1 MERGNRYTLR
11 MLAFILHFDIFK
23 QVKSSSN
30 TQSFGILTVVA
41 YYSIR
46 GGIHLKK
53 KLLAAMFGAVLVLGA
68 CGGGDDKDKDDATT
82 DTGSTDVASVD
93 GEAVVNKSCVSC
105 HGGNLDNG
113 SAPAINKAG
122 ADFSEEELHD
132 IIINGIGGM
141 PPGIVK
147 GEEAE
152 AAAKW
157 LSEQK

>member
-1 MERGNRYTLR
+1 M
-11 MLAFILHFDIFK
+11 
-23 QVKSSSN
+23 
-30 TQSFGILTVVA
+30 
-41 YYSIR
+41 
-46 GGIHLKK
+46 KK

-68 CGGGDDKDKDDATT
+68 CGGGDDKTKEDAPA
-82 DTGSTDVASVD
+82 DTGSTDVAAVD

-105 HGGNLDNG
+105 HGGNLEG
-113 SAPAINKAG
+113 ASAPAIDKAG
-122 ADFSEEELHD
+122 ATHSEEELYD
-132 IIINGIGGM
+132 IIINGQGGM